1 MNKFGNRYFMRPEM
15 ISRNN

>member
-1 MNKFGNRYFMRPEM
+1 M